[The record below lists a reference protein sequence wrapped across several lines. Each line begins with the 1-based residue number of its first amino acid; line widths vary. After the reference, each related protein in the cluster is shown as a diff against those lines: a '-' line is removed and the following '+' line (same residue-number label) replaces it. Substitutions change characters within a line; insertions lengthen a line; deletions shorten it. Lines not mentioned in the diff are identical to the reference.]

1 MARKL
6 NACTKKKLKRSV
18 FVLIVAFIIVFSII
32 TINTV
37 VQGVKSS
44 VATSEEMKACSSTLE
59 SIYKK
64 LDSEEIKLLSEDG
77 SMALTCSVPNKEF
90 GKVTISGDSEGNL
103 MFIYD
108 YQESEMN
115 EKLFLD
121 IFGTIVM
128 LLFGIFCV
136 FGLLFSING
145 LFNLYRKKKI
155 SKKQNEASTEKQTQT
170 ETQTETQSKN

>member
-77 SMALTCSVPNKEF
+77 SETLTCSVPNKEF
-90 GKVTISGDSEGNL
+90 GRVIVSGDSDGNL
-103 MFIYD
+103 MFRYD
-108 YQESEMN
+108 YQKSEMN
-115 EKLFLD
+115 EKLFTEISGFL
-121 IFGTIVM
+121 VM

-155 SKKQNEASTEKQTQT
+155 SKKENQTGTEKQA
-170 ETQTETQSKN
+170 QTETQSKN